1 MTTRPRNPPTPQPG
15 RTRRIEL
22 LAFEQAQLLDVAGPL
37 QVFASANA
45 QAVARGGAAPYRTAV
60 VAAASP
66 VVTSCGL
73 ALLAEPLPRRG
84 GAVDTLLVA
93 GGRGIAQAAA
103 DARLLRWFAARA
115 RLARRVGS
123 VCTGAVMLG
132 AVGLLDGR
140 RAVTHW
146 QDCDELARRFPRA
159 RVEVEPIFVR
169 DGPVWS
175 SAGVTAGI
183 DLALAMVE
191 ADLGHDAAM
200 AVARELVVFL
210 KRPGNQAQF
219 SATLAL
225 QQSSSRFDALH
236 AWMAAHL
243 DADLSVAALAERA
256 GMSERSFVRHFRAAS
271 GQTPAR
277 AVQRLRV
284 EAARRLLATTQWPV
298 KRVAQRC
305 GFGSEETLRRSLLRQ
320 AHATPRDYRARFAA
334 TAPRA

>member
-1 MTTRPRNPPTPQPG
+1 MTTSPRNPPTP
-15 RTRRIEL
+15 RRIEL
-22 LAFEQAQLLDVAGPL
+22 LAFAQAQLLDVAGPL
-37 QVFASANA
+37 QVFASANTHA
-45 QAVARGGAAPYRTAV
+45 LARGAAPPYRTAV
-60 VAAASP
+60 VAPSSP
-66 VVTSCGL
+66 VLTSCGL
-73 ALLAEPLPRRG
+73 ALLAAPLPRRG
-84 GAVDTLLVA
+84 SVDTLLVA
-93 GGRGIAQAAA
+93 GGRGVAQAAR
-103 DARLLRWFAARA
+103 DAPLLRWVMARA

-123 VCTGAVMLG
+123 VCTGAFMLG
-132 AVGLLDGR
+132 AAGLLDGR

-146 QDCDELARRFPRA
+146 QDCDELARRFPRV

-219 SATLAL
+219 SAALAL
-225 QQSSSRFDALH
+225 QESSGRFDALH

-243 DADLSVAALAERA
+243 DADLAVPALAERA
-256 GMSERSFVRHFRAAS
+256 GMSERSFVRHFRAAT

-277 AVQRLRV
+277 AVERLRV
-284 EAARRLLATTQWPV
+284 EAARRLLATTRWPV
-298 KRVAQRC
+298 KRIAQRC

-320 AHATPRDYRARFAA
+320 AQTTPRDYRARFAA
-334 TAPRA
+334 AMPRA

>member
-1 MTTRPRNPPTPQPG
+1 MTTSPRIPPSA
-15 RTRRIEL
+15 RRIEL
-22 LAFEQAQLLDVAGPL
+22 LAFAGAQLLDVAGPL
-37 QVFASANA
+37 QVFASANT
-45 QAVARGGAAPYRTAV
+45 QALARGAAAPYRTAV
-60 VAAASP
+60 VAPASP

-73 ALLAEPLPRRG
+73 ALLVAPLPRPG
-84 GAVDTLLVA
+84 TAVDTLLVA
-93 GGRGIAQAAA
+93 GGRGIAQAVC
-103 DARLLRWFAARA
+103 DAPLLRWFTARA
-115 RLARRVGS
+115 RRARRVGS
-123 VCTGAVMLG
+123 VCTGAFMLG
-132 AVGLLDGR
+132 AAGLLDGR

-159 RVEVEPIFVR
+159 RVEVEPIFVH

-219 SATLAL
+219 SSALAL
-225 QQSSSRFDALH
+225 QQSSGRFDALH

-243 DADLSVAALAERA
+243 HADLSVVALAGRA
-256 GMSERSFVRHFRAAS
+256 GMSERSFVRHYSAAT

-284 EAARRLLATTQWPV
+284 EAARRLLATTRWPL
-298 KRVAQRC
+298 KRIAQRC

-320 AHATPRDYRARFAA
+320 AQTTPRDYRARFAA
-334 TAPRA
+334 AAPGR